1 VTYAFDKQQSVAD
14 LIDPEHSEVRA
25 LLKPHSKL
33 KSIIKTGGEKTE
45 ILSQQVNDVESDK
58 DKTNERLQ

>member
-1 VTYAFDKQQSVAD
+1 MTYAFDKQQSVAD

-33 KSIIKTGGEKTE
+33 KSIIKTGSEKTG

-58 DKTNERLQ
+58 DKTNETLQ